1 VYLKSILWYNTVTKD
16 EDKMKVIALKL
27 YLLISLNVVAFAGQG
42 FILPIP
48 QKLEIDN
55 AKSKLGEKLFFDTTL
70 SKDKTLS
77 CFSCHNI
84 MTNGADDKK
93 IAVGIEEKKGIVNTP
108 TLFNAVFNFRQNW
121 DGSARTIADQASG
134 PITNPVEMGHNF
146 ADLINELNKTPYKE
160 EFKLIYKDGITQ
172 KNIVDAIAEF
182 EKKLITPNAP
192 FDKYL
197 MGDENAITQEQKE
210 GYRLFKSKGC
220 ISCHNG
226 VNVGGQLYSRFGMVK
241 LIDDSNF
248 GLYNVTKEEEDKYY
262 FKVPS
267 LRNIALTSPYFHN
280 GSVETLYEAVSV
292 MLKYQVGRDTNPQEI
307 NKIVEFLKS
316 LNGEVNYAK

>member
-1 VYLKSILWYNTVTKD
+1 MKTIL
-16 EDKMKVIALKL
+16 LKL
-27 YLLISLNVVAFAGQG
+27 YFLICFNGMLFAGQD
-42 FILPIP
+42 FIVPVPKNLD
-48 QKLEIDN
+48 IDH
-55 AKSKLGEKLFFDTTL
+55 AKSKLGEKLFFDTAL
-70 SKDKTLS
+70 SKNKTVS

-84 MTNGADDKK
+84 FGNGADDKK
-93 IAVGIEEKKGIVNTP
+93 LAVGIDEKTGIVNTP
-108 TLFNAVFNFRQNW
+108 TVFNAVFNFRQNW

-160 EFKLIYKDGITQ
+160 EFKSIYKDGITQ

-197 MGDENAITQEQKE
+197 MGDKTAITEEQKE
-210 GYRLFKSKGC
+210 GYELFKLKGC

-248 GLYNVTKEEEDKYY
+248 GLYNVTKEEEDRYY

-267 LRNIALTSPYFHN
+267 LRNVELTPPYFHN
-280 GSVETLYEAVSV
+280 GSVETLYDAVSI
-292 MLKYQVGRDTNPQEI
+292 MLKYQVGRDTNHDEI

-316 LNGEVNYAK
+316 LNGEVIYAK

>member
-1 VYLKSILWYNTVTKD
+1 
-16 EDKMKVIALKL
+16 M
-27 YLLISLNVVAFAGQG
+27 AFGDQD

-48 QKLEIDN
+48 QNLEIDK
-55 AKSKLGEKLFFDTTL
+55 AKSKLGEKLFFDTSL
-70 SKDKTLS
+70 SKNKTVS

-84 MTNGADDKK
+84 MVNGADNQKV
-93 IAVGIEEKKGIVNTP
+93 AVGIEEKKGILNTP

-121 DGSARTIADQASG
+121 DGRARTLAEQASG
-134 PITNPVEMGHNF
+134 PITNPIEMGHNF
-146 ADLINELNKTPYKE
+146 ADLINELNQTSYKS
-160 EFKLIYKDGITQ
+160 EFKTIYKDGITQ

-182 EKKLITPNAP
+182 QKNLITPNAP

-197 MGDENAITQEQKE
+197 RGDENAITKEQKE
-210 GYRLFKSKGC
+210 GYKLFKSKGC

-226 VNVGGQLYSRFGMVK
+226 INVGGQLYSRFGMVK
-241 LIDDSNF
+241 LIDEGNL

-267 LRNIALTSPYFHN
+267 LRNVELTPPYFHN
-280 GSVETLYEAVSV
+280 GSVDALYDAVSV
-292 MLKYQVGRDTNPQEI
+292 MLKYQVGRDTNPDEI

-316 LNGEVNYAK
+316 LNGEIVYAK

>member
-1 VYLKSILWYNTVTKD
+1 
-16 EDKMKVIALKL
+16 MKVFALKL

-70 SKDKTLS
+70 SKNKTLS
-77 CFSCHNI
+77 CFSCHNVFS
-84 MTNGADDKK
+84 NGADDKK

-121 DGSARTIADQASG
+121 DGSARTLADQASG

-146 ADLINELNKTPYKE
+146 VDLIKELNQTSYKS
-160 EFKLIYKDGITQ
+160 EFDEIYSDGITQ

-182 EKKLITPNAP
+182 QKNLITPNAP

-197 MGDENAITQEQKE
+197 LGDENAITQEQKE

-267 LRNIALTSPYFHN
+267 LRNIALTPPYFHN